1 MKKRILAACM
11 CMLMLAGCGNTQPSQ
26 PGSSVTEETS
36 KTSLKVTTGSEESSV
51 ADEASS
57 TADVSGSLLQ
67 AESITS
73 ETSETEEHKG
83 LIVIDPGH
91 QAKGNAEKEPVG
103 PGASEKKK
111 KVSSG
116 TRGTTTKLYE
126 YELNL
131 QVSLKLRDELEN
143 RGYEV
148 VMTRETHDVNISNSE
163 RAAIANNLHADAF
176 VRIHANGSES
186 SKKNGAMTICQTK
199 KNPYNSDIYTECKA
213 LSTDIVDA
221 LCESTGAA
229 NNGVWETDIMSG
241 INWAEV
247 PVTIVEMGYMTNPK
261 EDKAMATDEYQDKI
275 VTGIANGIDTFMA
288 EQAVSGKND
297 TDTAKT
303 EENNGNSEENP
314 LKSE

>member
-1 MKKRILAACM
+1 MKKKFAVMGM
-11 CMLMLAGCGNTQPSQ
+11 CLLLLAGCGNAKTPADSTASETTSSDSTVMS
-26 PGSSVTEETS
+26 GADNSSVVS
-36 KTSLKVTTGSEESSV
+36 
-51 ADEASS
+51 EASQS
-57 TADVSGSLLQ
+57 VLP
-67 AESITS
+67 AESISS
-73 ETSETEEHKG
+73 EASETESTKG

-131 QVSLKLRDELEN
+131 QVSLKLRDELES

-148 VMTRETHDVNISNSE
+148 VMTRETHDVDISNSE
-163 RAAIANNLHADAF
+163 QAAVANDLHADAF

-221 LCESTGAA
+221 LCEATGAK
-229 NNGVWETDIMSG
+229 NNGVWETDTMSG
-241 INWAEV
+241 INWSSV

-261 EDKAMATDEYQDKI
+261 EDKAMASDDYQEKI
-275 VTGIANGIDTFMA
+275 VEGIANGIDTFL
-288 EQAVSGKND
+288 ENTGK
-297 TDTAKT
+297 
-303 EENNGNSEENP
+303 SEENP
-314 LKSE
+314 LKSEVQSDILSKN

>member
-1 MKKRILAACM
+1 MKKKFAVMGM
-11 CMLMLAGCGNTQPSQ
+11 CLLLLAGCGNAKTPADSTASETTSSDSTVIS
-26 PGSSVTEETS
+26 GADNSSVVS
-36 KTSLKVTTGSEESSV
+36 
-51 ADEASS
+51 EASQS
-57 TADVSGSLLQ
+57 VLP
-67 AESITS
+67 AESISS
-73 ETSETEEHKG
+73 EASETESTKG

-131 QVSLKLRDELEN
+131 EVSLKLRDELES

-148 VMTRETHDVNISNSE
+148 VMTRETHDVDISNSE
-163 RAAIANNLHADAF
+163 RAAVANDLHADAF

-199 KNPYNSDIYTECKA
+199 KNPYNSDIYTACKA

-221 LCESTGAA
+221 LCEATGAK
-229 NNGVWETDIMSG
+229 NNGVWETDTMSG
-241 INWAEV
+241 INWSSV

-261 EDKAMATDEYQDKI
+261 EDRAMASDDYQDKI
-275 VTGIANGIDTFMA
+275 VEGIANGIDTFM
-288 EQAVSGKND
+288 ENTGK
-297 TDTAKT
+297 
-303 EENNGNSEENP
+303 SEENP
-314 LKSE
+314 LKSEVQSDILSKN

>member
-1 MKKRILAACM
+1 MKKRMIAAGLCLLL
-11 CMLMLAGCGNTQPSQ
+11 LMGCGSTQQTASVVPSEVSAV
-26 PGSSVTEETS
+26 SSVVSAEKSDTEA
-36 KTSLKVTTGSEESSV
+36 GSATESTV
-51 ADEASS
+51 QES
-57 TADVSGSLLQ
+57 TLP
-67 AESITS
+67 AESLTS
-73 ETSETEEHKG
+73 EDVTPENKG

-131 QVSLKLRDELEN
+131 EVSLKLRDELEK

-163 RAAIANNLHADAF
+163 RAAIANELHADAF

-199 KNPYNSDIYTECKA
+199 KNPYNADIYEECKA
-213 LSTDIVDA
+213 LSTDIIDA
-221 LCESTGAA
+221 LCGSTGAK
-229 NNGVWETDIMSG
+229 NNGVWETDTMSG
-241 INWAEV
+241 INWSEV

-261 EDKAMATDEYQDKI
+261 EDKAMSTEEYQDKI
-275 VTGIANGIDTFMA
+275 VDGIADGIDTFMESRTSDEENTGDLA
-288 EQAVSGKND
+288 ENSGK
-297 TDTAKT
+297 
-303 EENNGNSEENP
+303 SEENP

>member
-1 MKKRILAACM
+1 MKKKFAVMGM
-11 CMLMLAGCGNTQPSQ
+11 CLLLLAGCGNAKTPADSTASEVTSS
-26 PGSSVTEETS
+26 GSTDVSGTESSSAVSETS
-36 KTSLKVTTGSEESSV
+36 KSV
-51 ADEASS
+51 
-57 TADVSGSLLQ
+57 LP
-67 AESITS
+67 AESISS
-73 ETSETEEHKG
+73 EASEAESSKG

-131 QVSLKLRDELEN
+131 EVSLKLRDELES

-148 VMTRETHDVNISNSE
+148 VMTRETHDVDISNSE
-163 RAAIANNLHADAF
+163 RAAVANDLHADAF

-221 LCESTGAA
+221 LCEATGAQ
-229 NNGVWETDIMSG
+229 NNGVWETDTMSG
-241 INWAEV
+241 INWSSV
-247 PVTIVEMGYMTNPK
+247 PVTIVEMGYMTNSK
-261 EDKAMATDEYQDKI
+261 EDKAMASDDYQEKI
-275 VTGIANGIDTFMA
+275 VEGIANGIDTFM
-288 EQAVSGKND
+288 ENTGK
-297 TDTAKT
+297 
-303 EENNGNSEENP
+303 SEENP
-314 LKSE
+314 LKSEVQSDILSKN

>member
-1 MKKRILAACM
+1 MKKKFAVMGM
-11 CMLMLAGCGNTQPSQ
+11 CLLLLAGCGNA
-26 PGSSVTEETS
+26 
-36 KTSLKVTTGSEESSV
+36 KTP
-51 ADEASS
+51 ADS
-57 TADVSGSLLQ
+57 TASEATSSGSTDVSGTESSSAASETSRSLLP
-67 AESITS
+67 AESISS
-73 ETSETEEHKG
+73 EASETESTKG

-103 PGASEKKK
+103 PGASEQKK

-131 QVSLKLRDELEN
+131 EVSLKLRDELES

-148 VMTRETHDVNISNSE
+148 VMTRETHDVDISNSE
-163 RAAIANNLHADAF
+163 RAAVANDLHADAF

-199 KNPYNSDIYTECKA
+199 ENPYNSDIYTECKA

-221 LCESTGAA
+221 LCEATGAK
-229 NNGVWETDIMSG
+229 NNGVWETDTMSG
-241 INWAEV
+241 INWSSV

-261 EDKAMATDEYQDKI
+261 EDKAMASDDYQDKI
-275 VTGIANGIDTFMA
+275 VEGIANGIDTFM
-288 EQAVSGKND
+288 ENTGK
-297 TDTAKT
+297 
-303 EENNGNSEENP
+303 SEENP
-314 LKSE
+314 LKSEVQSDILSKN

>member
-1 MKKRILAACM
+1 MKKKFAVMGM
-11 CMLMLAGCGNTQPSQ
+11 CLLLLAGCGNAKTPADSTASETTSSDSTVMS
-26 PGSSVTEETS
+26 GADNSSVVS
-36 KTSLKVTTGSEESSV
+36 
-51 ADEASS
+51 EASQS
-57 TADVSGSLLQ
+57 VLP
-67 AESITS
+67 AESISS
-73 ETSETEEHKG
+73 EASETESTKG

-131 QVSLKLRDELEN
+131 QVSLKLRDELES

-148 VMTRETHDVNISNSE
+148 VMTRETHDVDISNSE
-163 RAAIANNLHADAF
+163 RAAVANDLHADAF

-221 LCESTGAA
+221 LCEATGAK
-229 NNGVWETDIMSG
+229 NNGVWETDTMSG
-241 INWAEV
+241 INWSSV

-261 EDKAMATDEYQDKI
+261 EDKAMASDDYQEKI
-275 VTGIANGIDTFMA
+275 VEGIANGIDTFL
-288 EQAVSGKND
+288 ENTGK
-297 TDTAKT
+297 
-303 EENNGNSEENP
+303 SEENP
-314 LKSE
+314 LKSEVQSDILSKN

>member
-1 MKKRILAACM
+1 MKKKFAVMGM
-11 CMLMLAGCGNTQPSQ
+11 CLLLLAGCGNAKAPADSTTSETTA
-26 PGSSVTEETS
+26 SDSTVTSVTE
-36 KTSLKVTTGSEESSV
+36 SSSDV
-51 ADEASS
+51 PKASQS
-57 TADVSGSLLQ
+57 VLP
-67 AESITS
+67 AESIGS
-73 ETSETEEHKG
+73 EVSETESIKG

-131 QVSLKLRDELEN
+131 QVSLKLRDELES

-148 VMTRETHDVNISNSE
+148 VMTRETHDVDISNSE
-163 RAAIANNLHADAF
+163 RAAVANDLHADAF

-221 LCESTGAA
+221 LCETTGAK
-229 NNGVWETDIMSG
+229 NNGVWETDTMSG
-241 INWAEV
+241 INWAKV

-261 EDKAMATDEYQDKI
+261 EDKAMASDDYQEKI
-275 VTGIANGIDTFMA
+275 VEGIANGIDTFM
-288 EQAVSGKND
+288 ENTGK
-297 TDTAKT
+297 
-303 EENNGNSEENP
+303 SEENP
-314 LKSE
+314 LKSEMQSDILSKN